1 MKIAIP
7 NDKNE
12 IEYIEETNE
21 ENAYY
26 QKLKND
32 DKFQEFV
39 VNGLFNMDDYT
50 NMLNMQAKGDLEQ
63 LGKEIIIRQEVVKEI
78 NRRIAPIV
86 R

>member
-12 IEYIEETNE
+12 IEYIEEDNE
-21 ENAYY
+21 ETAYY

-39 VNGLFNMDDYT
+39 INKLFNMDDYT